1 VTLISRGKPWTT
13 EENELIK
20 RMVME
25 GVSIAEIK
33 ERLPNRTFRAVE
45 NQIHRLGLSLGHCG
59 GDSKKILFPEI
70 AADKM
75 IEREHAL
82 KILAGA
88 IERLRK
94 GGEMEKAELLR
105 LKTIK
110 ALVQGYIE
118 TYDSYD
124 KYAKIEARF
133 KRLEKIVQAMQKTE
147 EDLPEGAR
155 QAGDDRSQ
163 GV

>member
-1 VTLISRGKPWTT
+1 VITISRGKTWTT

-20 RMVME
+20 RMVRE
-25 GVSIAEIK
+25 GISIAEIK
-33 ERLPNRTFRAVE
+33 ERLPNRPFRAVE
-45 NQIHRLGLSLGHCG
+45 NQIHRLGLRPGHSG
-59 GDSKKILFPEI
+59 GDSNKILFPEI

-94 GGEMEKAELLR
+94 GGEIDKAELLR

-110 ALVQGYIE
+110 ALIQGYIE
-118 TYDSYD
+118 TYNSYD
-124 KYAKIEARF
+124 KYAEIEAQL
-133 KRLEKIVQAMQKTE
+133 KRLEKNVQAIQKTE
-147 EDLPEGAR
+147 EVLPEGTP
-155 QAGDDRSQ
+155 QTGDNDSQ

>member
-1 VTLISRGKPWTT
+1 MSRGKPWTT
-13 EENELIK
+13 EENELIE
-20 RMVME
+20 RM
-25 GVSIAEIK
+25 IAEGASVAGVK

-45 NQIHRLGLSLGHCG
+45 NQIHRLDLRLGHSG

-70 AADKM
+70 SADKM
-75 IEREHAL
+75 IEREYAL

-94 GGEMEKAELLR
+94 GGEIEKAELLR

-110 ALVQGYIE
+110 ALIQGYIE

-124 KYAKIEARF
+124 KYAVIEERF
-133 KRLEKIVQAMQKTE
+133 KRLEKIVQAIQKTE
-147 EDLPEGAR
+147 EDFPEGAR
-155 QAGDDRSQ
+155 
-163 GV
+163 